1 MKIASETTLN
11 YCLHRLECETNEPL
25 SYFQLSMIR
34 WANQIVYISWDREKK
49 NNHEEARHYIARHF
63 CWCCCCCMAMRWNF
77 ENVRTIR
84 WIFDANFIEWEKK
97 KTPQILGSFTDW
109 NIPQPDRLSSLF
121 FHWRCDWAHSGSDAE
136 NFDVIA
142 LLPS

>member
-1 MKIASETTLN
+1 MKIASETTSN

-49 NNHEEARHYIARHF
+49 IIMKKHVTTLH
-63 CWCCCCCMAMRWNF
+63 
-77 ENVRTIR
+77 V
-84 WIFDANFIEWEKK
+84 IFVGVVVVVWQCGGILKTWEQFVEFLTQILLNEKK